1 MRPSLNKGGGEPW
14 DVLWKFKSHFL
25 ITGLF
30 SFLVNLLMLTAPI
43 YMLQVYDRVL
53 ASNSEPTLVS
63 LTLIVA
69 FLFFMLGLI
78 DHARGRVLG
87 HVAIAFQAK
96 LDKRVLAASMRVL
109 ATAPL
114 DGPALAASKDLDAIK
129 TFMASPILMA
139 LFDLPWTPLFLLALF
154 IFHPLLGWY
163 AVVGA
168 VILITWTLAM
178 QRLTKASLAEASR
191 ASLHCDRV
199 SEQIR
204 IEAEPVAALGMTA
217 NLVARWDRLR
227 NASHQVNLDAAG
239 RAAVYSSA
247 TKTFRMFLQS
257 AILGLGAWLVLRGEL
272 SGGAMI
278 AGSILMGRALQPIE
292 TAIGQWAIAARAAEA
307 WPRLTEFLARAH
319 VAIPKTELPRPRA
332 EIEALGLAVGA
343 PGEAVPL
350 IRGLTFTVG
359 PGTAIGVIG
368 NSGSGKTT
376 LARALTGSWP
386 VLAGKIRLGGATLDQ
401 YDPAALSG
409 LIGYLPQK
417 VVLFE
422 GTVAENISR
431 MAEAPSDQQIVAA
444 AQKAAAHEMILR
456 LPKGYDTMI
465 SANGGRLSGGQIQR
479 IGLARALYSDPL
491 ILVLDEPN
499 ASLDTEG
506 SNALNL
512 AIRAIKDEGG
522 IVVIIAHRPAAIQEC
537 DQLMVLQDGQ
547 MRAFGPRDQV
557 LQDMVKNHAE
567 ILRPAPKPETKAVSK

>member
-1 MRPSLNKGGGEPW
+1 M
-14 DVLWKFKSHFL
+14 
-25 ITGLF
+25 
-30 SFLVNLLMLTAPI
+30 
-43 YMLQVYDRVL
+43 
-53 ASNSEPTLVS
+53 
-63 LTLIVA
+63 
-69 FLFFMLGLI
+69 
-78 DHARGRVLG
+78 
-87 HVAIAFQAK
+87 
-96 LDKRVLAASMRVL
+96 
-109 ATAPL
+109 
-114 DGPALAASKDLDAIK
+114 
-129 TFMASPILMA
+129 
-139 LFDLPWTPLFLLALF
+139 
-154 IFHPLLGWY
+154 
-163 AVVGA
+163 
-168 VILITWTLAM
+168 
-178 QRLTKASLAEASR
+178 
-191 ASLHCDRV
+191 
-199 SEQIR
+199 
-204 IEAEPVAALGMTA
+204 
-217 NLVARWDRLR
+217 
-227 NASHQVNLDAAG
+227 
-239 RAAVYSSA
+239 
-247 TKTFRMFLQS
+247 
-257 AILGLGAWLVLRGEL
+257 
-272 SGGAMI
+272 
-278 AGSILMGRALQPIE
+278 
-292 TAIGQWAIAARAAEA
+292 
-307 WPRLTEFLARAH
+307 
-319 VAIPKTELPRPRA
+319 
-332 EIEALGLAVGA
+332 
-343 PGEAVPL
+343 
-350 IRGLTFTVG
+350 
-359 PGTAIGVIG
+359 IG

-376 LARALTGSWP
+376 LARALTGAWP

-401 YDPAALSG
+401 YDPATLSG

-567 ILRPAPKPETKAVSK
+567 ILRPAHKPETKAVSK